1 MPSQSRMKCGTTNPS
16 EENDKHSKRMNHKKK
31 TAQSPRVIQVTE
43 VMLEQDLLQGPSS
56 MSSVRT
62 LGQEEEDFTA
72 TGENWYE

>member
-1 MPSQSRMKCGTTNPS
+1 
-16 EENDKHSKRMNHKKK
+16 MNHKKK